1 MKEYEF
7 HEAANIFP
15 LDDEHIDELAEDI
28 REQTQKYPIH
38 LCEGKILDGR
48 RRYLACRMAEIVPTT
63 IKVSPPDPI
72 AHVMSLNKHRRHMTP
87 SQLAMVGEKAKGLY
101 AKQAKERQKE
111 AGKTHGKG
119 QPKLPVELP
128 EAKGFDARDAAGKA
142 VGVSGK
148 LIDHAGKVRKKGVPE
163 LAKAVEEGR
172 LSVTAAA
179 DIADETPEVQK
190 KMAEAATFSGGRYRK
205 PKIDKPESRNRKDLT
220 EAFAVSTV
228 DVAITQLKA
237 IPAKNKFR
245 AREFSRV
252 QKYLTKEVKQCP

>member
-7 HEAANIFP
+7 HEAANFFP
-15 LDDEHIDELAEDI
+15 LDDETIDELAEDI
-28 REQTQKYPIH
+28 RQRDLLCPIE
-38 LCEGKILDGR
+38 LFDGKILDGR
-48 RRYLACRMAEIVPTT
+48 RRYLACRIAEVEPEF
-63 IKVSPPDPI
+63 VEVVPPDPV
-72 AHVMSLNKHRRHMTP
+72 AYVMSLNLHRRHLTP
-87 SQLAMVGEKAKGLY
+87 SQRAMVGEKAKELY
-101 AKQAKERQKE
+101 AKAAKERQ
-111 AGKTHGKG
+111 GKRTDLQHSGKVAT
-119 QPKLPVELP
+119 KL
-128 EAKGFDARDAAGKA
+128 KARDAAGKA

-148 LIDHAGKVRKKGVPE
+148 LIDHAGKVKTKGVPE

-190 KMAEAATFSGGRYRK
+190 KIAEAATFSGGRYRK